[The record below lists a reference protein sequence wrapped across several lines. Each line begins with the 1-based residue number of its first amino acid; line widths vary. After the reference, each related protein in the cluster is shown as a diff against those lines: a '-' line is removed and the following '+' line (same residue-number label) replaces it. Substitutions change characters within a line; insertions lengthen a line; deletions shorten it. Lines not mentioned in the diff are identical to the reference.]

1 MAKSDLAADVREVY
15 EALGRGDAVRK
26 DFSSDGA
33 YGMYRAAR
41 DVDESG
47 KNEIQKAVYATV
59 LKAAQLEKD
68 RSDIEANQRM
78 KELHFTYEQLKQAQ
92 MNVSAGIVKPP
103 EYDPANAMRPVE
115 VEG

>member
-1 MAKSDLAADVREVY
+1 MAKSDLTAGVREVY
-15 EALGRGDAVRK
+15 EALGRDIAGRK

-33 YGMYRAAR
+33 YGLYKAAKEL
-41 DVDESG
+41 DEYG
-47 KNEIQKAVYATV
+47 KNDIRKAVYATV
-59 LKAAQLEKD
+59 LKAAELEKD

-92 MNVSAGIVKPP
+92 MNVSAGIVKAP